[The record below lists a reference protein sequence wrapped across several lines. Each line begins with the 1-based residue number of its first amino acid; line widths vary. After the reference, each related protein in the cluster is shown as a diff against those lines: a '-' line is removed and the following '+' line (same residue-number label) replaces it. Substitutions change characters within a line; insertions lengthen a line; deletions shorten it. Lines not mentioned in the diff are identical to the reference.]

1 VLSGPPAGLVVAELG
16 PDDWQLFRRVRLAA
30 LADSPAAFGSRHA
43 DWMVAEPGR
52 WRARL
57 TDVPLNLVL
66 IMDGEPVGMVSGT
79 APLDGTVEL
88 ISLWVAP
95 TARGRGVP
103 DEAVRRVRDWA
114 RSQKA
119 ARLVLSVKIANT
131 AARRLYER
139 LGFELVGP
147 SADDPRELVLA
158 LELSRC

>member
-1 VLSGPPAGLVVAELG
+1 VLSGPPAGLEVRELG
-16 PDDWQLFRRVRLAA
+16 PDDWELFRRVRLAA
-30 LADSPAAFGSRHA
+30 LAESPAAFGSRYA
-43 DWMVAEPGR
+43 DWVDAEPER
-52 WRARL
+52 WRRRL

-147 SADDPRELVLA
+147 SADDPSELVFA
-158 LELSRC
+158 LELSPG